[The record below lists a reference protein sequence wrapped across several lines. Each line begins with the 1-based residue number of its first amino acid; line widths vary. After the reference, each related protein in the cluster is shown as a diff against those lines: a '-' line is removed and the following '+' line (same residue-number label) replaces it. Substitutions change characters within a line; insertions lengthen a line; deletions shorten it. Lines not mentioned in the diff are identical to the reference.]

1 MIHNN
6 QFDCKKEKLSQKIK
20 STVNIVIKLLLQNSF
35 NYIRVEFWEDNLYW
49 LLNLN
54 IVVQNEI
61 QLK

>member
-6 QFDCKKEKLSQKIK
+6 QFDYNKEKLSQKIK
-20 STVNIVIKLLLQNSF
+20 STINNNKLLLQNSY
-35 NYIRVEFWEDNLYW
+35 NYITKEFCEDNLYW

>member
-6 QFDCKKEKLSQKIK
+6 QFDYKKEKLSQKIK
-20 STVNIVIKLLLQNSF
+20 STINNNKLLLQNSY
-35 NYIRVEFWEDNLYW
+35 NYITREFCEDNLYW

>member
-6 QFDCKKEKLSQKIK
+6 QFDYNKEKLSQKIK
-20 STVNIVIKLLLQNSF
+20 STINNNKLLLQNSY
-35 NYIRVEFWEDNLYW
+35 NYITEEFCEDNLYW

>member
-20 STVNIVIKLLLQNSF
+20 STINIVIKLLLQNSF

-49 LLNLN
+49 LSNLN

>member
-6 QFDCKKEKLSQKIK
+6 QFDYKKEKLSQKIK
-20 STVNIVIKLLLQNSF
+20 STINNNKLLLQNSY
-35 NYIRVEFWEDNLYW
+35 NYITKEFCEDNLYW

>member
-6 QFDCKKEKLSQKIK
+6 QFDYNKEKLSQKIK
-20 STVNIVIKLLLQNSF
+20 STINNNKLLLQNSY
-35 NYIRVEFWEDNLYW
+35 NYITKQFCEDNLYW

>member
-6 QFDCKKEKLSQKIK
+6 QFDYKKEELSQKIK
-20 STVNIVIKLLLQNSF
+20 STINNNKLLLQNSY
-35 NYIRVEFWEDNLYW
+35 NYITKELCEDNLYW

>member
-1 MIHNN
+1 M
-6 QFDCKKEKLSQKIK
+6 
-20 STVNIVIKLLLQNSF
+20 LQNSY
-35 NYIRVEFWEDNLYW
+35 NYITKEFCEGNLYW

>member
-1 MIHNN
+1 MIRNN

-20 STVNIVIKLLLQNSF
+20 STINIVIKLLLQNSF

>member
-6 QFDCKKEKLSQKIK
+6 QFDYKKEELSQKIK
-20 STVNIVIKLLLQNSF
+20 STINNNKLLLQNSF
-35 NYIRVEFWEDNLYW
+35 NYNTKEFCEDNLYW

-61 QLK
+61 

>member
-20 STVNIVIKLLLQNSF
+20 STINNNKLLLQNPY
-35 NYIRVEFWEDNLYW
+35 NYITEEFCEDNLYW
-49 LLNLN
+49 LLNLTT
-54 IVVQNEI
+54 VVQNEI

>member
-6 QFDCKKEKLSQKIK
+6 QFDYKKEKLSSKIK
-20 STVNIVIKLLLQNSF
+20 STINNNKLLLQNSY
-35 NYIRVEFWEDNLYW
+35 NYITKEFCEDNLYW